1 MRPSMPPT
9 RRFRM
14 LSMLCVRC
22 REPLDSVGPIGG
34 LSETLAPAVDAV
46 AIEEEAVDGD
56 GEVLGVQASAM
67 MVLVGDS
74 GGLLAERGNVRLAM
88 EVGVGSGL
96 FNGMLG
102 VFRTFEVVEVEE
114 DVVVV
119 VVEVV
124 VEEVGSIENKSASE
138 YRLIRLV
145 RSSNKRMNDLLASI
159 MCHVCGSSNTI
170 GSVLLTCCP
179 SCSCDCFSNS
189 IVSNC

>member
-1 MRPSMPPT
+1 
-9 RRFRM
+9 M

-124 VEEVGSIENKSASE
+124 VEVEKVVEVVVEEVGSIENKSASE

>member
-1 MRPSMPPT
+1 
-9 RRFRM
+9 
-14 LSMLCVRC
+14 
-22 REPLDSVGPIGG
+22 
-34 LSETLAPAVDAV
+34 
-46 AIEEEAVDGD
+46 
-56 GEVLGVQASAM
+56 

-119 VVEVV
+119 VVEVVVEVEKVVEVV